1 MQKIFF
7 RLHIS
12 KIFSIFAA
20 DLKKNNFNFLSKGLA

>member
-1 MQKIFF
+1 MQNFFF

-20 DLKKNNFNFLSKGLA
+20 DLKKIVVKIFNKILA